1 MSGNM
6 NFREKSFDFAA
17 DVSKQLITLST
28 AIITVTITFSK
39 DILGGVTDTNK
50 YWLLAAWGMF
60 VVTIFFGVWTLMAL
74 TGSLEP
80 IEGNDTD
87 NPSINSKNIR
97 IPACLQVFF
106 FIVAL
111 ILTIV
116 YGFKSITVSVD
127 KNDTIESNVY
137 KQEELRV
144 IRKSTYAIEPEEII
158 DTLLLK

>member
-39 DILGGVTDTNK
+39 DILGGGTDTNK

-80 IEGNDTD
+80 IEGND
-87 NPSINSKNIR
+87 
-97 IPACLQVFF
+97 
-106 FIVAL
+106 
-111 ILTIV
+111 
-116 YGFKSITVSVD
+116 
-127 KNDTIESNVY
+127 IESNVY

>member
-1 MSGNM
+1 MSENM

-50 YWLLAAWGMF
+50 YWLLVAWGMF

-80 IEGNDTD
+80 IEGNDID
-87 NPSINSKNIR
+87 APSINSKNIR

-144 IRKSTYAIEPEEII
+144 IRKSAYTIEPEEII